1 MAFIHPNQKSNR
13 QKMAQ
18 INKLCIIIQNQ
29 MKRILII
36 VIITLVS
43 CSDKVNEEKLMSLN
57 IDKLYLSDQEDR
69 KNNEINNWSIVSK
82 RDEFR
87 RKRVG
92 QLIDSNKIISAKDYA
107 KAAMIFQHGV
117 DSSDYLKAV
126 EFMKTAMKIDS
137 TVNKSLFAAATDRYL
152 LSIGKPQ
159 VYGTQYIQEGN
170 GTWELKNYDTTAIS
184 DEEKKRFG
192 VGSLNEQMEKLK
204 ELNKGN

>member
-1 MAFIHPNQKSNR
+1 
-13 QKMAQ
+13 
-18 INKLCIIIQNQ
+18 

-43 CSDKVNEEKLMSLN
+43 CSDEEKLMSLN

-69 KNNEINNWSIVSK
+69 KNNWSIVAK
-82 RDEFR
+82 RDEIR

-152 LSIGKPQ
+152 ISIGKPQ